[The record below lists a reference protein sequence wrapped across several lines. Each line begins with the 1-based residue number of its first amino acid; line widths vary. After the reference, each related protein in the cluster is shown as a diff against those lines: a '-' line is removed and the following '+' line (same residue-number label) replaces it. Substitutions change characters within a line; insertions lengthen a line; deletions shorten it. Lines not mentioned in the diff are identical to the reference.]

1 MLLDER
7 HTGGPVG
14 QRPTGPVARA
24 CLLGPTVLATVA
36 CGLRLDGCRHGA
48 PLGRWAGSVGQGNGA
63 ATLARVPELPEVES
77 VRRQLAP
84 HLTGRRVDAV
94 WWDPHP
100 HARFHAVDRLAG
112 RHLTA
117 VRRRGK
123 FLLLPLDPEGSGA
136 ALELVLHLGMTGS
149 LRIDTDPARPLA
161 TTLSHVRARLELDD
175 GAVLLFRDPRRF
187 GRLSVVEAGRYDAVV
202 PTLARLGPEPLSDAF
217 TPQHLARGLATS
229 RASVKARLL
238 DQRLVAGV
246 GNIYADEAL
255 WRARIHPASRRV
267 GATRAAALHTA
278 LVAVLSAAVEREG
291 TTFRDYQ
298 MVNGQ
303 SGRYAQ
309 HLDAYGQH
317 GRPCRRCATTLR
329 RMVVAQRTTSYCPRC
344 QRI

>member
-1 MLLDER
+1 M
-7 HTGGPVG
+7 
-14 QRPTGPVARA
+14 
-24 CLLGPTVLATVA
+24 
-36 CGLRLDGCRHGA
+36 
-48 PLGRWAGSVGQGNGA
+48 
-63 ATLARVPELPEVES
+63 PELPEVES

-84 HLTGRRVDAV
+84 RLTGRRVDAV

-100 HARFHAVDRLAG
+100 HARFHAIDRLRG
-112 RHLTA
+112 RRLTA
-117 VRRRGK
+117 VTRRGK
-123 FLLLPLDPEGSGA
+123 FLLLPLDRDAGGGEH
-136 ALELVLHLGMTGS
+136 ELVLHLGMTGS
-149 LRIDTDPARPLA
+149 LRVDDDPERGLA
-161 TTLSHVRARLELDD
+161 TTLSHVRARLDLDD
-175 GAVLLFRDPRRF
+175 GSVLLFRDPRRF
-187 GRLSVVEAGRYDAVV
+187 GRLSVVEAGDYAQVV
-202 PTLARLGPEPLSDAF
+202 PTLARLGPEPLSEEF
-217 TPQHLARGLATS
+217 TPALLAAGLAAS

-267 GATRAAALHTA
+267 GARRAAALHEA
-278 LVAVLSAAVEREG
+278 LVAVLAAAVEREG

-317 GRPCRRCATTLR
+317 GRPCRRCGTTMR
-329 RMVVAQRTTSYCPRC
+329 RTVVAQRTSSYCPRC